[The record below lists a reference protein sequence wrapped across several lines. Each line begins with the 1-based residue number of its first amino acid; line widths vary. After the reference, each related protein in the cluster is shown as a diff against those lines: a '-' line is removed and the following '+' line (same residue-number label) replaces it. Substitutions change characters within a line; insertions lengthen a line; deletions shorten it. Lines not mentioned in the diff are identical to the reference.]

1 MQKTLTD
8 HIITNIPEKL
18 IHQNVVLAD
27 KIGYHDLPYVILN
40 IRKEKLEKRYKY
52 FRNEKRFDFFKYQKD
67 ISQIPMSAVD
77 DQLNELTC

>member
-8 HIITNIPEKL
+8 HIITNILEKL
-18 IHQNVVLAD
+18 IHGNGVLAD

-40 IRKEKLEKRYKY
+40 IRKEKLEKRWKY
-52 FRNEKRFDFFKYQKD
+52 IRNEKRFDFFRYQKD
-67 ISQIPMSAVD
+67 FSQIPMSVVD